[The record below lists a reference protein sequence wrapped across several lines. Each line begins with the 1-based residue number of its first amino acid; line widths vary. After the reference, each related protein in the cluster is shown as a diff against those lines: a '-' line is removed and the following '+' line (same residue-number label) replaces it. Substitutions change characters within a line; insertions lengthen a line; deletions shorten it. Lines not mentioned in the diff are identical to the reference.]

1 MAYRAAWREHPLRV
15 GRELSWRVSISLQRT
30 ASTHAH
36 GNGTWDGVVVVSPRN
51 GFPTDKDV
59 SREYVVIQSE
69 YYLKPAEGGLHV
81 LDFDAAMAKRPSQVA
96 FNGHTSALT
105 AAPLVANAGERVR
118 FTYQNVGPSDG
129 SSFHVVGAIFDR
141 VFYEGNPRNEWSG
154 LQKSHSAPATA
165 ALLNSSRRRKA
176 PTCSKTMSRPTRSV
190 APSDI

>member
-1 MAYRAAWREHPLRV
+1 M
-15 GRELSWRVSISLQRT
+15 
-30 ASTHAH
+30 
-36 GNGTWDGVVVVSPRN
+36 VVSPRN

-118 FTYQNVGPSDG
+118 IYFHNVGPSDG

-141 VFYEGNPRNEWSG
+141 VFYEGNPRNEWTG
-154 LQKSHSAPATA
+154 LQTVPFGASNGGVVEFIAPEEGTYMFQDHEQADA
-165 ALLNSSRRRKA
+165 QRGAIGYLKVSSR
-176 PTCSKTMSRPTRSV
+176 SGHSRTPGPNAR
-190 APSDI
+190 PD